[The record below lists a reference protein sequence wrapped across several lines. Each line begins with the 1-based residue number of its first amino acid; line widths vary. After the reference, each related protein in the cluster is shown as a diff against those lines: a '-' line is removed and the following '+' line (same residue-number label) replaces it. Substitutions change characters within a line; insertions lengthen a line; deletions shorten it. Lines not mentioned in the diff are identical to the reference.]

1 MYLAQYFYCQL
12 FQLEGLTDHIKDHQL
27 ASSNDH
33 FTTLVNLWV
42 DCNKNQVYGS
52 EVSQAKLH
60 GNYT

>member
-33 FTTLVNLWV
+33 FTTLVNESGL
-42 DCNKNQVYGS
+42 
-52 EVSQAKLH
+52 
-60 GNYT
+60 